1 MVLRLY
7 NRLYSI
13 YIEDKIIPIIP
24 ESHFGYYVCLEAA
37 PGFPPPVLECL
48 CLFHFTRNSYSAN
61 VLLVQ
66 CLRYGL
72 WFTSNNQRWL
82 GDEDD
87 PAKRYVAL
95 EERTQ
100 PQVHVVKDLGVD
112 ERALVDHE
120 HRL

>member
-1 MVLRLY
+1 MAAASRYPGEHSCHDIHVSTRW
-7 NRLYSI
+7 RPRGI
-13 YIEDKIIPIIP
+13 
-24 ESHFGYYVCLEAA
+24 VCLEAA